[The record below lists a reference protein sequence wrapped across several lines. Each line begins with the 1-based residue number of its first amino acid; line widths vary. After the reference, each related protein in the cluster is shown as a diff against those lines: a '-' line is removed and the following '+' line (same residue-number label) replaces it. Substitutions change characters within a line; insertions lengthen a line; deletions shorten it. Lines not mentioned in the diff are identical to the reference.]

1 MSDTMDEIE
10 DDQPRASERNQRIG
24 RERARNMAALGAIL
38 DHYDT
43 RGWVWSLLDRCHVF
57 GSSFAANPH
66 VTAFREGE
74 RNIGLQV
81 FSDIQRE
88 FPEQYALMAKEAH
101 ERHKH
106 RAP

>member
-57 GSSFAANPH
+57 GSSFAANADENA
-66 VTAFREGE
+66 VCATSR
-74 RNIGLQV
+74 RRSTSL
-81 FSDIQRE
+81 
-88 FPEQYALMAKEAH
+88 
-101 ERHKH
+101 
-106 RAP
+106 